1 MCGGDHQLI
10 AGRGFEVTAL
20 VCALIK
26 GRVIKM
32 PGAAHQEKDNL
43 ERLMLILED

>member
-1 MCGGDHQLI
+1 MRGRPSADSR
-10 AGRGFEVTAL
+10 RGFEVTAL

-32 PGAAHQEKDNL
+32 PGTVHQEKDNL